1 MPGSAFHR
9 QAQGSHSARDLLQQR
24 CKLKFAQ
31 LLASNCRFCDTMA
44 TGSTGSSGMEESLLE
59 FGTSEDA
66 QASPMDFSK
75 AFSLWPLNT
84 NGGYRYVMVQ
94 YDGRCIRTYN

>member
-1 MPGSAFHR
+1 
-9 QAQGSHSARDLLQQR
+9 
-24 CKLKFAQ
+24 
-31 LLASNCRFCDTMA
+31 
-44 TGSTGSSGMEESLLE
+44 MEESLLE